1 MGALAPPGG
10 PGGVTPGR
18 PGRDGGGTPAAGA
31 PLAFLPTPCHP
42 APRLGAAL
50 GLADLWVK
58 RDDQTGLALGGNKAR
73 KLVRLVADAS
83 AAGADTL
90 VTGGGP
96 QSNHARTTAAAA
108 VRFGMRCELALA
120 ADPGTEPVGN
130 LLLDHLLGAVVHPL
144 GPLDYDGLEA
154 AIVSLGER
162 VRAEG
167 RRAYVIP
174 VGGASPVGV
183 GAYVDAARELVGQLG
198 GAPDWVVCADGS
210 GGTHAGLLAGLAGT
224 PTRVLGVDVG
234 TRNDLDRAV
243 ARLASATGDGTPRS
257 DPAPGDAVL
266 VDHDHYGAG
275 YGAPTPESAEA
286 IILAARTEG
295 LVLDPVYTAKALA
308 ALRTWVGDGRIEPG
322 ARVVFWHTGGAPAL
336 FAPRYRDE
344 LMARAYAS
352 RSL

>member
-1 MGALAPPGG
+1 
-10 PGGVTPGR
+10 VTPRR
-18 PGRDGGGTPAAGA
+18 PGRDGGGAPVTGV

-73 KLVRLVADAS
+73 KLVRLVADAH

-96 QSNHARTTAAAA
+96 QSNHARMTAAAA
-108 VRFGMRCELALA
+108 AQVGMRCELALA
-120 ADPGTEPVGN
+120 ADPGTDPVGN
-130 LLLDHLLGAVVHPL
+130 LLLDHLLGAIVHPV
-144 GPLDYDGLEA
+144 GPLGYDELEE
-154 AIVSLGER
+154 AIVTLGEQ
-162 VRAEG
+162 VRAAG
-167 RRAYVIP
+167 RRPYVIP

-183 GAYVDAARELVGQLG
+183 AAYADAAAELMAQLA

-224 PTRVLGVDVG
+224 PSRVLGVDVG
-234 TRNDLDRAV
+234 TRGDLDAAV
-243 ARLASATGDGTPRS
+243 ARLAFAAAGGTLRF
-257 DPAPGDAVL
+257 DPAPGGAVL
-266 VDHDHYGAG
+266 VDHDHFGAG
-275 YGAPTPESAEA
+275 YGAPTPSSAEA

-308 ALRTWVGDGRIEPG
+308 ALRTWVADGRIEAG

-336 FAPRYRDE
+336 FAPRYREE